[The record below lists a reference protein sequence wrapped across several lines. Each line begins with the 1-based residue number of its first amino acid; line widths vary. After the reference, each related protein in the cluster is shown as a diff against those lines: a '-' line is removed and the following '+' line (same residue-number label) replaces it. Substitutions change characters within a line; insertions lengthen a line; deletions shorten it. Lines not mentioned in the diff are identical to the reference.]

1 MLDVLALLLMTSQH
15 VEREESTLSS
25 AMDVAAA
32 FAVAVAAAIAA
43 AIAAAVAVGNCEND
57 AGQLTVI

>member
-32 FAVAVAAAIAA
+32 FAVAVAAA
-43 AIAAAVAVGNCEND
+43 VAVGNCEND